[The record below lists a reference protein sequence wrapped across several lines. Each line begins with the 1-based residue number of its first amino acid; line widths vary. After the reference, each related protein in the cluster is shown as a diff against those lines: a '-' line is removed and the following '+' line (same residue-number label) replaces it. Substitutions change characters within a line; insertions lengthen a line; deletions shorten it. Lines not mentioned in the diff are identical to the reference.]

1 MRVFK
6 PKYQKKGEAAK
17 KLNRWYVDFTDHVH
31 ERHKFPAFADK
42 RLSEALGRQVE
53 RLVALRVAGESLPV
67 DALKWIEGLPSDM
80 VVRFV
85 KWGLLPKEKAA
96 AGNLLSEHLEQWR
109 QAVSVKNTG
118 KHADLLHARAKRVF
132 AGCGFRT
139 WTQIDAAKVQKYLNE
154 LRKDTLTETD
164 QIDANTGKPIIE
176 TKRGISAQTFN
187 FYVQAVGQF
196 CKWMIQSGK
205 ANGNPLA
212 YLPKLNVKTDRRH
225 DRRALDIDE
234 IQRLYGATIDAGERF
249 GMTGHQRYICYRLAI
264 ESGLRASEMRSL
276 RPMDFDLEGL
286 TVTVR
291 AAYSKNRTEAT
302 IPLRKETAE
311 ELRGFLRGL
320 LPTAKVF
327 AMPKADYVAKMLR
340 ADLESA
346 GIEYRDESGR
356 VVDFHGLRHTTAS
369 LLAQSGAH
377 PKVAQQIMR
386 HSTVELTLGR
396 YSHIYRGQESQ
407 AVEALPSIE
416 PVFVEAVRTGTDDQ
430 KSISSGI
437 SSSITKR
444 CLFSPSMKD
453 CSGQLA
459 GTKQN
464 EKTPLAG
471 AKTGFLDEKRRG
483 RDSNPRCGRLPTR
496 RFSKPLP

>member
-1 MRVFK
+1 MRLFK

-17 KLNRWYVDFTDHVH
+17 KLNRWYLDFVDHQQ
-31 ERHKFPAFADK
+31 ERRKCPAFADK
-42 RLSEALGRQVE
+42 RLSESLGRQID
-53 RLVALRVAGESLPV
+53 RLIATRVAGESLPV
-67 DALKWIEGLPSDM
+67 DALKWIEGLPADM
-80 VVRFV
+80 VKRLV
-85 KWGLLPKEKAA
+85 KWDLLPKEKAA

-109 QAVSVKNTG
+109 QAVSVKNTA

-132 AGCGFRT
+132 EGCGFRT
-139 WTQIDAAKVQKYLNE
+139 WTQIDAGKVQRYLNE
-154 LRKDTLTETD
+154 LRKDTITETD

-187 FYVQAVGQF
+187 FYTQAVGQF
-196 CKWMIQSGK
+196 CKWMIQTGK

-234 IQRLYGATIDAGERF
+234 IQRLYGATIDAEERF
-249 GMTGHQRYICYRLAI
+249 GMTGRQRYLCYRLAI

-291 AAYSKNRTEAT
+291 AAYSKNRQEAA
-302 IPLRKETAE
+302 IPLRKDTAE
-311 ELRGFLRGL
+311 ELRGYLRGK
-320 LPTAKVF
+320 LPTAKAF

-340 ADLESA
+340 ADLEAA

-377 PKVAQQIMR
+377 PKVAQAIMR
-386 HSTVELTLGR
+386 HSSVELTLGR
-396 YSHIYRGQESQ
+396 YSHVYRGQESE
-407 AVEALPSIE
+407 AVEALPLIE
-416 PVFVEAVRTGTDDQ
+416 PVFAEAVSTGTDGE

-437 SSSITKR
+437 SSSISKR
-444 CLFSPSMKD
+444 CLFSHSNQD
-453 CSGQLA
+453 YSGRLA
-459 GTKQN
+459 ETKQN
-464 EKTPLAG
+464 KKTLLTG
-471 AKTGFLDEKRRG
+471 AKTGFLGENRRG
-483 RDSNPRCGRLPTR
+483 RDSNPGCGLKPTR

>member
-17 KLNRWYVDFTDHVH
+17 KLSRWYVDFVDHER
-31 ERHKFPAFADK
+31 ERHKFPAFEDK

-67 DALKWIEGLPSDM
+67 EVLKWIEGLPSDM

-96 AGNLLSEHLEQWR
+96 AGNLLSEHLEHWR
-109 QAVSVKNTG
+109 QAVSVKNTT
-118 KHADLLHARAKRVF
+118 KHADLLYARAKRVF
-132 AGCGFRT
+132 EGCGFRT

-154 LRKDTLTETD
+154 LRKD
-164 QIDANTGKPIIE
+164 IE

-187 FYVQAVGQF
+187 FYTQAVSQF

-225 DRRALDIDE
+225 DRRALEIDE
-234 IQRLYGATIDAGERF
+234 IQRLFGATIDAGERF
-249 GMTGHQRYICYRLAI
+249 GMTGRQRYIVYRLAI

-291 AAYSKNRTEAT
+291 AAYSKNRTEAA
-302 IPLRKETAE
+302 IPLRKDTAKD
-311 ELRGFLRGL
+311 LRGFLRGK
-320 LPTAKVF
+320 LPTAKAF

-386 HSTVELTLGR
+386 HSSVELTLGR
-396 YSHIYRGQESQ
+396 YSHVYRGQESE

-416 PVFVEAVRTGTDDQ
+416 PVFVGAVRTGTDDQ

-437 SSSITKR
+437 SSSISKR
-444 CLFSPSMKD
+444 CLFSPSKQD
-453 CSGQLA
+453 YSGRLA

-464 EKTPLAG
+464 GKTLLPG
-471 AKTGFLDEKRRG
+471 AKTGFLGEKRRG
-483 RDSNPRCGRLPTR
+483 RDSNPGNGLLSAR